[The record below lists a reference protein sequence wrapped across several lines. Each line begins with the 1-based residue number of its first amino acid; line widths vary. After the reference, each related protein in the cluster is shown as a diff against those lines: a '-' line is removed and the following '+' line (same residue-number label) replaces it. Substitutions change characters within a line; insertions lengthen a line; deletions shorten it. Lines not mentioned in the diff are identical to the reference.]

1 LATVSRLVF
10 LQTSDSHGDG
20 IGQAPLLGF
29 SDLPQA
35 QQIAHAI
42 SSDDVLLF
50 EPSTLRTT

>member
-1 LATVSRLVF
+1 VSRLVL